1 METNYKLMCSYDLS
15 SFKEKKK
22 KQIIHKL
29 EWTV

>member
-22 KQIIHKL
+22 QIIHKL